1 MEQKP
6 LLEEHEEKIVFAS
19 DNNLVV
25 TKKKKE
31 GKNGRL
37 KGILNKSVVLTVV
50 LTLVVFYFLGRTLY
64 GFYLGFEYFNLRY
77 ASSTPMVANN
87 PNTDDTPD
95 DALEEIPLNSAI
107 LNNTYEKINLT
118 NCDNLL
124 NRFYSTG
131 LTVNDLTLEEKF
143 SLAINSLNLVTD
155 TGVYSLSVNELN
167 DVFVNLF
174 NDASLISS
182 FLISGETTYGEY
194 IVNYDESAGMFIIS
208 GLNSNTCDNNFLV
221 KEISRATADSD
232 NLYIYERFGYL
243 KYIDVNNYEVYDS
256 PSEENLLTTYND
268 IDGTRNFTNKDVL
281 ATYMWTYKKGSDN
294 NYYFVSVT
302 RM

>member
-19 DNNLVV
+19 DNKLVV

-208 GLNSNTCDNNFLV
+208 GLNSNACDNNFLV

-268 IDGTRNFTNKDVL
+268 IDGTKNFTNKDVL